1 MRNAFAIFTLTALL
15 GALLFAAPAHATEFK
30 IFGAYADTDV
40 LGDTGGG
47 GIGFGIPFNETLSL
61 DLRATYLQELAS
73 DPLDGIFDFDDD
85 NDVFTDSDINV
96 IPIDVGLRFNFQRS
110 GVVNPYIG
118 GGGTYFIL
126 DSDARGVEIDD
137 ELGFYGVVGARFG
150 DDQGPAFFAEAL
162 YRTVEASASFEGDDV
177 DFDSEADID
186 LDGFAVNA
194 GIVWTF

>member
-1 MRNAFAIFTLTALL
+1 MRNVLAIFTLTALA
-15 GALLFAAPAHATEFK
+15 GAFLFTAPAHATEFK

-47 GIGFGIPFNETLSL
+47 GIGFGIPFNDTLSL
-61 DLRATYLQELAS
+61 DLRATYLQELSS

-85 NDVFTDSDINV
+85 NDVFADSDINV
-96 IPIDVGLRFNFQRS
+96 VPIDVGLRFNFQRG

-137 ELGFYGVVGARFG
+137 ELGFYGLAGARFG
-150 DDQGPAFFAEAL
+150 DDVGPAFFAEAM
-162 YRTVEASASFEGDDV
+162 YRTVEASASFRDDDV
-177 DFDSEADID
+177 DFDDDADID